1 VEEIPLARLD
11 PLLPQ
16 IGAQLSAIG
25 SGTFVEIAGQHHVLT
40 AAHVWAAVAVEPFDN
55 IGFRHAS
62 LVSGASGVLI
72 WR

>member
-25 SGTFVEIAGQHHVLT
+25 SGTFVEIAGQHHVLM
-40 AAHVWAAVAVEPFDN
+40 AAHVWAAVEPFDN